1 MLFVLVCRCIF
12 NDGPIYAYAGL
23 WITGDFMNRLLFLG
37 LFLASST
44 PLYAQGAQPDA
55 AKLKAD
61 AQRVLSIIKGDK
73 AKTAAYCQINEL
85 AEQIGEAQQEKDS
98 KKAEELSRQVM
109 ELEIKLGPDYLTLA
123 NGLKDLDPNSPQAK
137 EIDSILAP
145 LDDSCEDD
153 ED

>member
-61 AQRVLSIIKGDK
+61 AQRVLSVIKSDK